1 MIHAIDAY
9 SHLSDQLSPSFMKRV
24 VQVVAILLL
33 FVIPVINAFSQN
45 GNNPVSMTDMTHIA
59 QLGNIVVSPDGKM
72 VAYTVQ
78 TIESDKAKAGEYLYR
93 TQIWMVPF
101 DGSSQPRQLTTA
113 ATNSTNPHWL
123 DNDRLTFAR
132 TVESKTQIMVLSMK
146 GGEATP
152 LTTDSKGVSGATFS
166 PDGKHILFS
175 RSTSHDDM
183 VKQMKSLPPWPME
196 KPGLNMMPDTIT
208 KPDPDGDLA
217 AVRAWLNKNEGD
229 QNPKV
234 INRLNFQGETGLN
247 PNWSYNHIHL
257 IETEKGAGGKALTT
271 GFFSWGGA
279 NWSPDGKTIIFT
291 GNPDSTLH
299 PDRRQGGSAIYMMN
313 ADGSRFRRFLTMD
326 AYSLGN
332 PEYSPDGKLISFS
345 ATPDEPRGF
354 SQTQIGFVNADGSNP
369 RIIIGNFLRSAG
381 SVTWAT
387 DNKSLYFTAS
397 TNGGNPLYNIDL
409 AGKVVML
416 TDTDTGIRSYVV
428 TKSGLVFVLTTA
440 QNPYEMYTRP
450 VQGGA
455 PKAISSHNSSWISER
470 RVSTPVKATLTR
482 PDSLEIE
489 YWIIKPSF
497 AQPGE
502 KYPLV
507 LNIHGGPSA
516 MWGTGEAGM
525 WHEFQ
530 FLASKNYGTVFAN
543 PRGSSGYGVDFQYA
557 NYQDWG
563 HGPAGD
569 VLAAV
574 DMALKQDWVDPDKL
588 VITGGSYAGYL
599 TAWIVAFDHRFKAA
613 YAQRGVYE
621 LDTFLG
627 EGNAWRLVPNYFGG
641 YPWEDSIQPILE
653 RESPLTY
660 VDQIK
665 TPMLIKHGDVDL
677 RTGVIQSEMLYKSLK
692 ILERDVEYVRVPG
705 ASHELSRS
713 GNVRHRFDR
722 MLRIWEFFE
731 RYVGE

>member
-1 MIHAIDAY
+1 
-9 SHLSDQLSPSFMKRV
+9 MKRV
-24 VQVVAILLL
+24 VQQVAVLLL
-33 FVIPVINAFSQN
+33 FLIPSSYALSQN
-45 GNNPVSMTDMTHIA
+45 GSKPVSMTDMTRIV
-59 QLGNIVVSPDGKM
+59 QLGNIAVSPDGRL

-78 TIESDKAKAGEYLYR
+78 TIEPDKAKAGEYLYR

-101 DGSSQPRQLTTA
+101 DGSGPARQLTTA
-113 ATNSTNPHWL
+113 ATNSTNPFWL
-123 DNDRLTFAR
+123 DNDRLAFSR
-132 TVESKTQIMVLSMK
+132 TVDNRSQIMVLSMK

-152 LTTDSKGVSGATFS
+152 LTTDSRGVSGANFS
-166 PDGKHILFS
+166 PNGKQILFS

-183 VKQMKSLPPWPME
+183 VKQMKSLPPWPLE
-196 KPGLNMMPDTIT
+196 KPGINVMPDTVT
-208 KPDPDGDLA
+208 KPDPDGDIA
-217 AVRAWLNKNEGD
+217 AVRAWLAKNEGD
-229 QNPKV
+229 ESPKV

-247 PNWSYNHIHL
+247 PNWSYNHIYVM
-257 IETEKGAGGKALTT
+257 ETEKGSGGKALTN

-279 NWSPDGKTIIFT
+279 NWSPDGRTIIFT

-299 PDRRQGGSAIYMMN
+299 PDRRQGGNNIYVMN
-313 ADGSRFRRFLTMD
+313 SDGSGFRKFISMVG
-326 AYSLGN
+326 YSLGN
-332 PEYSPDGKLISFS
+332 PEYSPDGKMISFS
-345 ATPDEPRGF
+345 ASPDEPRGF
-354 SQTQIGFVNADGSNP
+354 SQTQIGIANADGSNA
-369 RIIIGNFLRSAG
+369 RVITGNFYRSAG
-381 SVTWAT
+381 SVTWAS

-397 TNGGNPLYNIDL
+397 ANGGTPLYNIDL
-409 AGKVVML
+409 SGKVTML
-416 TDTDTGIRSYVV
+416 TDTDTGVRSYAV
-428 TKSGLVFVLTTA
+428 TKAGLVYVLTTA

-450 VQGGA
+450 VQGGT
-455 PKAISSHNSSWISER
+455 PKAITTHNSSWISER
-470 RVSTPVKATLTR
+470 RVSSPVKATLKR
-482 PDSLEIE
+482 PDGLEIE
-489 YWIIKPSF
+489 YWIIKPAF
-497 AQPGE
+497 AEPGK

-507 LNIHGGPSA
+507 LNIHGGPQA
-516 MWGTGEAGM
+516 MWGTGEPSM

-543 PRGSSGYGVDFQYA
+543 PRGSGGYGVDFQYA

-574 DMALKQDWVDPDKL
+574 DMALQQDWVDPERL

-613 YAQRGVYE
+613 YAQRGVYD

-627 EGNAWRLVPNYFGG
+627 EGNAWRLVPNHFGG
-641 YPWEDSIQPILE
+641 YPWEDAIQPILE

-665 TPMLIKHGDVDL
+665 TPLLIKHGDVDL

-705 ASHELSRS
+705 ASHELSRT